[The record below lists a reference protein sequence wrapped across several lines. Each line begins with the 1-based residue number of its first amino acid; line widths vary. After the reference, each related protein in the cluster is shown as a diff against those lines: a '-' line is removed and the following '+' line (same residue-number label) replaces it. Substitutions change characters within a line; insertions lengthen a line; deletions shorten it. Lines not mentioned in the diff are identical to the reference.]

1 MDLKSVKTSDT
12 KILMVHHTAMWYRK
26 PFFKMLSQIYPIRFF
41 FTNVD
46 SYNKTY
52 DTDLKEKIEG
62 LDGVDYTV
70 VKNYHGLSFGAMKAT
85 FGDYD
90 VFVGGSWDT
99 LTDLIETMVYF
110 LVVKLR
116 RKPFILWREDW
127 DWNVKTFKR
136 SMVKKFAGFIGRNV
150 DALLVPGTK
159 HREFFTKLGV
169 KPENIFIM
177 PNVSNIEAS
186 KDDTIYKDEIQKEL
200 GLENKKIAMFV
211 GRLIDL
217 KGVDYLIKAF
227 KGVADN
233 LNDSVLLIVG
243 EGPEKPALEVLVHDL
258 GLDGRVIFTGNIDNS
273 KLGAYYMLA
282 DVFVLPSITTYFA
295 DACPLVVNE
304 AMYFSKPVITSDAV
318 GTTFMIKDGENG
330 YVVPERNSETL
341 KEAILTVLSDPDLV
355 KRMGQ
360 ASKKLI
366 NTSFRY
372 ENMINGF
379 QSAVNKVIKL
389 KNG

>member
-1 MDLKSVKTSDT
+1 MDLKSAETSYT

-26 PFFKMLSQIYPIRFF
+26 PFFRMLNQIYPIRFF

-52 DTDLKEKIEG
+52 DTDLNGEIEG
-62 LDGVDYTV
+62 LDGVNYTV

-116 RKPFILWREDW
+116 KKPFILWREDW
-127 DWNVKTFKR
+127 DWNVKSLKR

-150 DALLVPGTK
+150 DAVLVPGTR

-186 KDDTIYKDEIQKEL
+186 KEDPINRDEIKKEL
-200 GLENKKIAMFV
+200 RLENKKIAMFV

-227 KGVADN
+227 KGVTEKLD
-233 LNDSVLLIVG
+233 DSVLLIVG
-243 EGPEKPALEVLVHDL
+243 EGPEKSALEALTAEL
-258 GLDGRVIFTGNIDNS
+258 GLEGRVIFTGNIDNS
-273 KLGAYYMLA
+273 KLGAYYLLA
-282 DVFVLPSITTYFA
+282 DLFVLPSITTYFA

-330 YVVPERNSETL
+330 YVVPERNSEAL
-341 KEAILTVLSDPDLV
+341 EQAILKVLSDPDLILS
-355 KRMGQ
+355 MGRE
-360 ASKKLI
+360 SKKLI
-366 NTSFRY
+366 ETSFRY
-372 ENMINGF
+372 DNMIQGF
-379 QSAVNKVIKL
+379 KQAMDHVTK
-389 KNG
+389 KN

>member
-1 MDLKSVKTSDT
+1 MDLKSAERFDT

-26 PFFKMLSQIYPIRFF
+26 PFFRMLSQIYPIRFF

-46 SYNKTY
+46 TYNKTY
-52 DTDLKEKIEG
+52 DTDLKGEIEG

-70 VKNYHGLSFGAMKAT
+70 VKNYQGLSFGAMKAT

-99 LTDLIETMVYF
+99 LTDLIETLVYF
-110 LVVKLR
+110 MVVKLR

-127 DWNVKTFKR
+127 DWNVNSIKR
-136 SMVKKFAGFIGRNV
+136 SMVKRFAGFIGRNV
-150 DALLVPGTK
+150 DAVLVPGTR
-159 HREFFTKLGV
+159 HSEFFTKLGV

-186 KDDTIYKDEIQKEL
+186 KDDPIHRDEIIKEL

-227 KGVADN
+227 RGVSDN
-233 LNDSVLLIVG
+233 LDDAVLLIVG
-243 EGPEKPALEVLVHDL
+243 EGPEKSALEALTAEL
-258 GLDGRVIFTGNIDNS
+258 GLEGRVLFTGNIDNS

-282 DVFVLPSITTYFA
+282 DLFVLPSITTYFA

-318 GTTFMIKDGENG
+318 GTTFMIREGGNG
-330 YVVPERNSETL
+330 YVVPEKNSEAL
-341 KEAILTVLSDPDLV
+341 EQAILKVLSDPDLILS
-355 KRMGQ
+355 MGRE
-360 ASKKLI
+360 SKKLI
-366 NTSFRY
+366 DTSFRY
-372 ENMINGF
+372 ENMLDGF
-379 QSAVNKVIKL
+379 ESAVNMVIK
-389 KNG
+389 K

>member
-1 MDLKSVKTSDT
+1 MDMKSQGRSNT

-26 PFFKMLSQIYPIRFF
+26 PFFRMLSQIYPIRFF

-52 DTDLKEKIEG
+52 DTDLKGEIEG
-62 LDGVDYTV
+62 LDGVNYTV
-70 VKNYHGLSFGAMKAT
+70 VKNYQGLSFGAMKAT
-85 FGDYD
+85 LGDYD

-99 LTDLIETMVYF
+99 ATDLMETLVYF

-127 DWNVKTFKR
+127 DWNVRSLKR
-136 SMVKKFAGFIGRNV
+136 SLVKKFAGFIGRNV
-150 DALLVPGTK
+150 DAVLVPGTK
-159 HREFFTKLGV
+159 HMVFFSKLGV
-169 KPENIFIM
+169 KPDNIFIM

-186 KDDTIYKDEIQKEL
+186 KDDPINMDEIQKEL
-200 GLENKKIAMFV
+200 GLQNKKIAMFV

-217 KGVDYLIKAF
+217 KGVDYLIRAF
-227 KGVADN
+227 KGVADK
-233 LNDSVLLIVG
+233 LDDALLLIVG
-243 EGPEKPALEVLVHDL
+243 EGPEKPALEALTAEL
-258 GLDGRVIFTGNIDNS
+258 GLDSRVVFTGNIDNS

-282 DVFVLPSITTYFA
+282 DLFVLPSITTYFA

-330 YVVPERNSETL
+330 YVVPERNSEAL
-341 KEAILTVLSDPDLV
+341 KEAILKVLSDPDLIL
-355 KRMGQ
+355 RMGRK
-360 ASKKLI
+360 SKKLI
-366 NTSFRY
+366 DTSFKY
-372 ENMINGF
+372 ENMIQGF
-379 QSAVNKVIKL
+379 KQAVDHATQKNL
-389 KNG
+389 K